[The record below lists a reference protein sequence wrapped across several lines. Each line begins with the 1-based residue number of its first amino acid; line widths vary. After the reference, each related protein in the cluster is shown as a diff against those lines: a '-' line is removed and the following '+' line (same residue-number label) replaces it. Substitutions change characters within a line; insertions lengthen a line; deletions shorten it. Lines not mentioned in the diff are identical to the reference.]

1 MPPRP
6 SIAHTLVLLALGSAA
21 PLGAQTPP
29 SAPQGTP
36 RVMLGP
42 MLGAVRPEGARIWA
56 QVSGAYEVRVV
67 HGDEPELRDARRS
80 AAVLARGEDDY
91 CVQLEL
97 TGLEP
102 GREVHY
108 RIEVDGAVDKYLRA
122 LPPFRFRMAPSG
134 PARFR
139 VAFGSCARVAYDRV
153 QPIWNAVQAVHPE
166 LFFWLGDN
174 IYGDAL
180 DPRVLAQE
188 YKMQRAVAS
197 LQPLLPSVAQLAIW
211 DDHDFGLNDYDRRHP
226 RKREALEV
234 LARHWAN
241 PPMGTPEAP
250 GCFFAYS
257 YGGVDFFFL
266 DGRSYRDPNG
276 AADGPAKTML
286 GTAQLAWLQERLRSS
301 RAAFK
306 ILACGSGWSAA
317 KGPGG
322 DSWASFLHERD
333 ALFDFVREASIEGV
347 VLLSGDTHVSELNA
361 IPASARGGYDL
372 YDLVSSPLAQVAET
386 SWRKRRPELR
396 IRPVHDRGESFG
408 VLDFDLTLEDPRLVF
423 TPFDRGGRAAS
434 EPFELRA
441 SELRNGIVSWP
452 AKITPTL
459 LRELEAQGLPGEAQR
474 TLPERGVCAHRG
486 ASATHPENTLA
497 ALREA
502 VRLGAAMIEFD
513 VRATRDGALVLLH
526 DAKLERTTNGSGSV
540 AERTLEELRSL
551 DAGAW
556 KDARFA
562 GERIPTLEEALAVL
576 PHDLWLNVHVK
587 GDRALGRATAELL
600 RAQRRIAQSF
610 VAGDPEA
617 VQGARDAVP
626 TLRTANLDRRGGL
639 REHVERCLASRSAFA
654 QLRGELDE
662 SWKALRAHLRADGV
676 RLAHYGATTPA
687 EWRMLWENG
696 IDFVLADDVEAALRV
711 ARELGLAAPLA
722 ELRR

>member
-1 MPPRP
+1 MRRRTSLASSLAP
-6 SIAHTLVLLALGSAA
+6 LALIFAA

-29 SAPQGTP
+29 PGPKGTP

-42 MLGAVRPEGARIWA
+42 MLGAVRPDGARIWA
-56 QVSGAYEVRVV
+56 QVSGPYEVQVV

-80 AAVLARGEDDY
+80 AAVLALAEDDY

-97 TGLEP
+97 TGLAS

-122 LPPFRFRMAPSG
+122 LPPFRFRTAPSG

-153 QPIWNAVQAVHPE
+153 QPIWSAVHAAHPE

-226 RKREALEV
+226 GKREALEV

-250 GCFFAYS
+250 GCFFAYG

-266 DGRSYRDPNG
+266 DGRSYRDPN
-276 AADGPAKTML
+276 AAPDGPAKTML
-286 GTAQLAWLQERLRSS
+286 GTAQLAWLKEGLRSS
-301 RAAFK
+301 QAPFK
-306 ILACGSGWSAA
+306 VLACGSGWSAA
-317 KGPGG
+317 KGSGG
-322 DSWASFLHERD
+322 DSWASFLRERD

-372 YDLVSSPLAQVAET
+372 YDLVSSPLAQVAES

-408 VLDFDLTLEDPRLVF
+408 VLDFDLTLADPRLVY
-423 TPFDRGGRAAS
+423 TPFDRGGRAVS

-441 SELRNGIVSWP
+441 SELRNGVVSWP

-459 LRELEAQGLPGEAQR
+459 LRELEAQALPGEAMR
-474 TLPERGVCAHRG
+474 ALPKRGVSAHRG

-502 VRLGAAMIEFD
+502 ARLGAAMIEFD
-513 VRATRDGALVLLH
+513 VRRTRDGALVLLH
-526 DAKLERTTNGSGSV
+526 DATLERTTNGGGPV
-540 AERTLEELRSL
+540 AERTLEELRAL
-551 DAGAW
+551 DAGSW

-562 GERIPTLEEALAVL
+562 GERIPTLAEALAVL
-576 PHDLWLNVHVK
+576 PRDLWLNVHLK

-600 RAQRRIAQSF
+600 RAERRVGQSF
-610 VAGDPEA
+610 VAGDPQA
-617 VQGARDAVP
+617 LQGARDAVP

-639 REHVERCLASRSAFA
+639 REHVERCLATRSAFA
-654 QLRGELDE
+654 QLRGPLDE
-662 SWKALRAHLRADGV
+662 DWPAALARLRANGV
-676 RLAHYGATTPA
+676 RIAHYGATTPE
-687 EWRMLWENG
+687 EWRSLFEAG
-696 IDFVLADDVEAALRV
+696 VDFVLADDVEAALRV
-711 ARELGLAAPLA
+711 ARGLGLNEASV

>member
-1 MPPRP
+1 
-6 SIAHTLVLLALGSAA
+6 
-21 PLGAQTPP
+21 
-29 SAPQGTP
+29 
-36 RVMLGP
+36 MLGP
-42 MLGAVRPEGARIWA
+42 MLGAVRADGARIWA

-67 HGDEPELRDARRS
+67 YGGEPELGEARRS
-80 AAVLARGEDDY
+80 AAVVARAEDDY

-97 TGLEP
+97 DGWEP
-102 GREVHY
+102 AREVFY

-122 LPPFRFRMAPSG
+122 LPPFRFRTAPNG

-153 QPIWNAVQAVHPE
+153 QPIWNAVHAARPE

-180 DPRVLAQE
+180 DARVLAQE

-197 LQPLLPSVAQLAIW
+197 LQPLLPGVAQLAIW

-226 RKREALEV
+226 AKQAALET

-241 PPMGTPEAP
+241 PPMGTPETP

-266 DGRSYRDPNG
+266 DGRSYRDPN
-276 AADGPAKTML
+276 ALPDGPAKTLL
-286 GTAQLAWLQERLRSS
+286 GTAQLAWLKERLRSS
-301 RAAFK
+301 RAVFK
-306 ILACGSGWSAA
+306 VLACGSGWSAA

-333 ALFDFVREASIEGV
+333 ALFDFVREERIAGV

-361 IPASARGGYDL
+361 IPASGRGGYDL
-372 YDLVSSPLAQVAET
+372 YELVSSPLAQVAET

-408 VLDFDLTLEDPRLVF
+408 VLDFDLMLEDPRLVY

-434 EPFELRA
+434 EAFELRA
-441 SELRNGIVSWP
+441 SELENGVVSWTS
-452 AKITPTL
+452 KITPTE
-459 LRELEAQGLPGEAQR
+459 LRELEARTPPGEPTRA
-474 TLPERGVCAHRG
+474 LPERGVCAHRG

-502 VRLGAAMIEFD
+502 ARLGAAMIEFD
-513 VRATRDGALVLLH
+513 VRRTRDGALVLLH
-526 DAKLERTTNGSGSV
+526 DATLERTTDGSGPV
-540 AERTLEELRSL
+540 AERTLEELRSH

-562 GERIPTLEEALAVL
+562 GERIPTLEEALRVL
-576 PHDLWLNVHVK
+576 PQDLWLNVHLK

-600 RAQRRIAQSF
+600 RAERRIGQSF
-610 VAGDPEA
+610 VAGEPEA
-617 VQGARDAVP
+617 VQGARDIVP
-626 TLRTANLDRRGGL
+626 TLRTANLDRRGGMS
-639 REHVERCLASRSAFA
+639 EQVERCLATRSTFA
-654 QLRGELDE
+654 QLRGALDE
-662 SWKALRAHLRADGV
+662 SWPALRARLRADGV
-676 RLAHYGATTPA
+676 RLAHYGATTPT

-711 ARELGLAAPLA
+711 ARELGIAVPTA
-722 ELRR
+722 EPRRATMQRGHGP